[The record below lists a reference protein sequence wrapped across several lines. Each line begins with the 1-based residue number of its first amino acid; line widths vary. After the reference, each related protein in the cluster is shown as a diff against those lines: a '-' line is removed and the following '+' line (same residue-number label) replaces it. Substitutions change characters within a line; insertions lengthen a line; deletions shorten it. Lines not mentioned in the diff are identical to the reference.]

1 MRSLFR
7 IIAFMSIW
15 ISAAACR
22 ADSAIG
28 QGGGELPEPVI
39 SASTTISP
47 ERALAELGAALDA
60 MYPQTRGHSRKT
72 YSRQN
77 LVVCGG
83 CATRSESTAGM
94 PDTLAYVVNF
104 DNSEGFAVLGAQQGL

>member
-1 MRSLFR
+1 MRPLFR

-47 ERALAELGAALDA
+47 ERLWRARAALDA

>member
-7 IIAFMSIW
+7 IIASMSIW

-22 ADSAIG
+22 ADSDIG
-28 QGGGELPEPVI
+28 QEGGELPEPVI

-83 CATRSESTAGM
+83 CATRS
-94 PDTLAYVVNF
+94 
-104 DNSEGFAVLGAQQGL
+104 

>member
-22 ADSAIG
+22 DIG

-94 PDTLAYVVNF
+94 PDTLAF